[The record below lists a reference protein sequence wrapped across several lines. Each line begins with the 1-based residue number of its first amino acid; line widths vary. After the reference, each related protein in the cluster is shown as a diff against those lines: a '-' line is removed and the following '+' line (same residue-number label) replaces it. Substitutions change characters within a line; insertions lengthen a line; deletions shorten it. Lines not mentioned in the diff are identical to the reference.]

1 VAALLL
7 AGIAMAG
14 TRPAAA
20 QAVPPGEAGAK
31 ARAALADPRF
41 QRTLPAH
48 REPAGSYRAPK
59 PQPASP
65 NAPPPEASG
74 EEQGEASN
82 PVAMPSLGF
91 GALLGKVIFTVLL
104 GVTGVLIVSWIVR
117 EVVARRRRSAPLKP
131 VQLVVAAAGPG
142 RSPASFDD
150 AARLAGEGRYAE
162 AVHALLLAAIRHFA
176 ERAKTPV
183 QASRTSRELVRV
195 LPLSPDA
202 REAFAELVRTV
213 ELSLFGGGEVAAEDY
228 ERSRARFQSLTG
240 RAA

>member
-1 VAALLL
+1 MAALLL
-7 AGIAMAG
+7 AGFAMAG

-48 REPAGSYRAPK
+48 REPAGSHRAPK
-59 PQPASP
+59 PQASP
-65 NAPPPEASG
+65 NAPPPEASA
-74 EEQGEASN
+74 EEQDEASH

-104 GVTGVLIVSWIVR
+104 GVIGALIVSWIAR

-131 VQLVVAAAGPG
+131 VQLVVAAAGPA

-183 QASRTSRELVRV
+183 QASRTSRELVGV

-228 ERSRARFQSLTG
+228 ERSRARFESLTG